1 MFHRIK
7 SVFSSL
13 TGSYTEVLIEV
24 LQFFKEFCGI
34 NKYTIIQTN
43 VISL

>member
-7 SVFSSL
+7 SAFFSL

-24 LQFFKEFCGI
+24 LQFFKEFCGV
-34 NKYTIIQTN
+34 NKYTIYNTN
-43 VISL
+43 